1 MGQEMDL
8 HRFFRADRFSADRPA
23 VITREGSMTYG
34 EMIERSLSLTVDG
47 VSHMKFGLDCL
58 TTIYACLMKNVTLIP
73 IPRGAELS
81 PSDKIVHKMP
91 EGTAML
97 LFTSGS
103 SGKPKGVCLSLDN
116 ILSDMM
122 AIVEKYPHQ
131 EGSLY
136 LHVMPF
142 THIFGIISA
151 LVALYEG
158 CTLCLGGGLGS
169 MVKDIRY
176 FSPYAIDTVPEA
188 AEYLLGRIEHD
199 PEVTGG
205 KLRVI
210 ACGGAQVRA
219 ETISGF
225 SRYGITVYGCYGMTE
240 CSSCV
245 SFADGEATPG
255 CAGRPLSCNEVMIGD
270 DGQIYVRGSNVMLG
284 YLDGDRS
291 RFCGGW
297 FRTGD
302 RGFISN
308 DGELVVTGRA
318 DDIFVLDSGR
328 NVTFSELRTILLEN
342 RAVKDAVIRRSEG
355 STKIFVCRRDKT
367 SAEITLEMWIKS
379 KLGENVMN
387 SVIILDKEEYY
398 CEAGKVR
405 WRES

>member
-1 MGQEMDL
+1 MDL
-8 HRFFRADRFSADRPA
+8 HRFFRADRFSADRLA
-23 VITREGSMTYG
+23 IISREGSMTYG
-34 EMIERSLSLTVDG
+34 EMIERSLSLSVDG
-47 VSHMKFGLDCL
+47 VSHMNFGVDCL

-73 IPRGAELS
+73 IPHGTELM
-81 PSDKIVHKMP
+81 PSDEIIRKMP

-103 SGKPKGVCLSLDN
+103 SGKPKGVCLSLNN
-116 ILSDMM
+116 ILSDMR
-122 AIVEKYPHQ
+122 AIAEKYPHE

-158 CTLCLGGGLGS
+158 CTLCIGGGLGS
-169 MVKDIRY
+169 MVRDLKH
-176 FSPYAIDTVPEA
+176 FSPHAVDIVPEA

-199 PEVTGG
+199 PNVTGG

-219 ETISGF
+219 ETVSGF
-225 SRYGITVYGCYGMTE
+225 SRYGIKVYGCYGMTE
-240 CSSCV
+240 CASCV

-270 DGQIYVRGSNVMLG
+270 DGQIYVKGSNVMLG

-291 RFCGGW
+291 RFFGEW

-302 RGFISN
+302 TGFISN
-308 DGELVVTGRA
+308 RGELVITGRV
-318 DDIFVLDSGR
+318 DDVFVLDNGR
-328 NVTFSELRTILLEN
+328 NITFSELRTILLEN
-342 RAVKDAVIRRSEG
+342 RAVKDAVIRRFDG
-355 STKIFVCRRDKT
+355 SVKIFVCCLEKT
-367 SAEITLEMWIKS
+367 SGDIPLGLWIKS
-379 KLGENVMN
+379 KLGENVMS
-387 SVIILDKEEYY
+387 SVKILDEEEYY
-398 CEAGKVR
+398 REAGKII

>member
-1 MGQEMDL
+1 MDL

-34 EMIERSLSLTVDG
+34 EMIERSLSLDTDG
-47 VSHMKFGLDCL
+47 ISHMDFGPDCL
-58 TTIYACLMKNVTLIP
+58 TMIYACLMKNVTLIP
-73 IPRGAELS
+73 IPRGEEL
-81 PSDKIVHKMP
+81 PPYDEMIRKMP

-116 ILSDMM
+116 ILSDMR
-122 AIVEKYPHQ
+122 AITEKYRHE

-142 THIFGIISA
+142 THIFGIISS

-169 MVKDIRY
+169 MAMDIRY
-176 FSPYAIDTVPEA
+176 FSPYAVDTVPEA

-199 PEVTGG
+199 PKATGG

-210 ACGGAQVRA
+210 ACGGAQVRE

-225 SRYGITVYGCYGMTE
+225 SRYGIKVYGCYGMTE
-240 CSSCV
+240 CASCV

-255 CAGRPLSCNEVMIGD
+255 CAGRPLSCNEVMICD

-284 YLDGDRS
+284 YLDGDRR

-297 FRTGD
+297 FKTGD
-302 RGFISN
+302 TGFINSK
-308 DGELVVTGRA
+308 GELVVTGRA
-318 DDIFVLDSGR
+318 DGIFVLGSGR
-328 NVTFSELRTILLEN
+328 NITFSELRTILLEN
-342 RAVKDAVIRRSEG
+342 KAVKDAVIRHFEG
-355 STKIFVCRRDKT
+355 RAKIFVCCRGKN
-367 SAEITLEMWIKS
+367 SGELPLELWIKS
-379 KLGENVMN
+379 KLGDNVMN
-387 SVIILDKEEYY
+387 SVLILNEEEYY
-398 CEAGKVR
+398 REAGKIK